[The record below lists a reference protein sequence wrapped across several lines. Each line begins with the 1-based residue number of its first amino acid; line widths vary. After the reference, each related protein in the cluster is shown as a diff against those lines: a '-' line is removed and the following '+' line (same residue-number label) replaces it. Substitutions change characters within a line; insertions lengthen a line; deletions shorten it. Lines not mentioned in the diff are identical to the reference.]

1 MTLSPNQTTIDQTHF
16 LMSTAEFSTLNQTFL
31 ENEAGKQVNENL
43 CFNTD
48 LLNRC
53 RISSPRIEKYLKK
66 YGKLVEP
73 ELQLIS
79 VDSIH
84 GLDPITSKKGKTM
97 PRGFQVRSEEDL
109 DSTVVDDLVQ
119 DILKNEWEPT
129 AHQPVFFKLGD
140 EWEYTDNFGNKKE
153 YGIANGN
160 HRYTAALKSK
170 QEFIIGWVIDIP
182 LKYLKKWVTA
192 EANRQLLSCKP
203 RSDRDIVESILYDLQ
218 SKESDLY
225 AKIENA
231 DNSEYEKIL
240 NEEVKDYNVSSQK
253 ANTII
258 RAVIHDSG
266 LTPERKQWGSDQAIS
281 YISEQ
286 CIEWKKIKHEIYDF
300 ETKQGSYVI
309 VVQDE
314 GRGVQIAV
322 DKYINHILGP
332 NKDKNLIICFST
344 AKAAKIDKNNRQQV
358 RNSFR
363 SKVNERLMTYYNG
376 TKLIFDSFSA
386 IIPQYVALPEFD
398 DEQSFVHIV

>member
-1 MTLSPNQTTIDQTHF
+1 MTTS
-16 LMSTAEFSTLNQTFL
+16 EFSTLN
-31 ENEAGKQVNENL
+31 ENFFYNENGVEEQVNENL
-43 CFNTD
+43 CFNTN

-66 YGKLVEP
+66 YGTLVHQ
-73 ELQLIS
+73 ELQLIPL
-79 VDSIH
+79 DSIH
-84 GLDPITSKKGKTM
+84 GLEPITNKKTGKTK
-97 PRGFQVRSEEDL
+97 PRGFQVRADEDL
-109 DSTVVDDLVQ
+109 DSVVVDDMVQ
-119 DILKNEWEPT
+119 DILKDEWEPT
-129 AHQPVFFKLGD
+129 AHQPVFFRLGS
-140 EWEYTDNFGNKKE
+140 EWEYVDNYGKKKE

-170 QEFIIGWVIDIP
+170 QEFIIGWIIDIP
-182 LKYLKKWVTA
+182 LKYLQKWVTA
-192 EANRQLLSCKP
+192 EANRQALASKP
-203 RSDRDIVESILYDLQ
+203 RTDSDIINSILTDIK
-218 SKESDLY
+218 SEESDLY
-225 AKIENA
+225 KKIQDA

-240 NEEVKDYNVSSQK
+240 REEVQDYNVSSQK

-266 LTPERKQWGSDQAIS
+266 LTPERKQWGADQSIS

-314 GRGVQIAV
+314 GRGVQIVV

-344 AKAAKIDKNNRQQV
+344 AKAAKIDKTNRQQI

-363 SKVNERLMTYYNG
+363 TKVNEHLMTYYTG
-376 TKLIFDSFSA
+376 TNLIFNDMSV
-386 IIPQYVALPEFD
+386 IIPQYIALPEFD
-398 DEQSFVHIV
+398 DEQKFIHIL

>member
-1 MTLSPNQTTIDQTHF
+1 MN
-16 LMSTAEFSTLNQTFL
+16 TAELSSLNQTFFQT
-31 ENEAGKQVNENL
+31 EETKQVNENL

-53 RISSPRIEKYLKK
+53 RVSSPRIEKYLKK
-66 YGKLVEP
+66 YGKLIEP
-73 ELQLIS
+73 ELQLIELK
-79 VDSIH
+79 SIH

-109 DSTVVDDLVQ
+109 DSTVVDDLVE

-129 AHQPVFFKLGD
+129 AHQPVFFKLGAD
-140 EWEYTDNFGNKKE
+140 WEYFDNYGNKKE

-160 HRYTAALKSK
+160 HRYTAALQSR
-170 QEFIIGWVIDIP
+170 QEFIIGWIIDIP

-203 RSDRDIVESILYDLQ
+203 RSDQDIIDSILYDI
-218 SKESDLY
+218 SSEDSDLY
-225 AKIENA
+225 QKIQKA

-253 ANTII
+253 ANTIV
-258 RAVIHDSG
+258 RGVIHSSG
-266 LTPERKQWGSDQAIS
+266 LTPERKQWGSDQSVS

-286 CIEWKKIKHEIYDF
+286 CIDWIKIKHEIYDF

-309 VVQDE
+309 LVQDE

-332 NKDKNLIICFST
+332 NKNKNLIICFST
-344 AKAAKIDKNNRQQV
+344 AKKAKIDKSNRQQI

-363 SKVNERLMTYYNG
+363 MRFNERLMNYHEG
-376 TKLIFDSFSA
+376 TKLIFDNMSA
-386 IIPQYVALPEFD
+386 IIPQYIALPEFD
-398 DEQSFVHIV
+398 DEQGFVHIV